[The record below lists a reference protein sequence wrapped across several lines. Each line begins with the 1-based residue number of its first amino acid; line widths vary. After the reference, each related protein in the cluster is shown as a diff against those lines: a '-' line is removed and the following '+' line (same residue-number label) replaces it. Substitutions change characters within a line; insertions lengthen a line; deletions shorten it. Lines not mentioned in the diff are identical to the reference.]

1 MLNNMSVSRKIRV
14 GLGSILALLLVVS
27 AASLLEFNNAATGFT
42 SYREMA
48 RDANLAGRLQAN
60 MLMARMAVK
69 NFIIDGSDKALADYT
84 TYHERMSEFL
94 VEAQREIQNP
104 DRAAKVDTIEG
115 QLTTY
120 HKVFEDVQTL
130 KAQRNEIVHG
140 VLNVQGPLMEKTLTA
155 ILTSAER
162 DRDMKAAFHSGLA
175 LKHLLLGRLYM
186 AKFLDTN
193 DESSVQRVHDE
204 FSLLDEEL
212 ATLDRELQNRTRRAQ
227 LATVI
232 EAKALYE
239 ENFDNLVAV
248 ILERNDYIQNT
259 LDVIGP
265 NVARLSEDV
274 KLSIKAVQDEIGP
287 QLVVSNQR
295 SILLISVLSVVAL
308 AFSIVVARFL
318 IRQLVGR
325 ILKVVTSANALAAG
339 HLEERVDVGTSQD
352 ELGDLGRA
360 FNEMGEKILVAV
372 QEADHEKENAQQQQ
386 AKAETAMAQAQ
397 EERAYLSES
406 VDRMLQEMERFAAGD
421 LTVTLEPKRDDEIGK
436 LYRGFNQAVQNL
448 HDMLSRVS
456 QAVASTT
463 DASTQITSSSEQIA
477 GAIQEQAAQADEVL
491 MAVNAMVETILE
503 NTSNASETA
512 NVTHASGQ
520 YAREGAK
527 VVQET
532 VTKIRQIAAVVT
544 TSATT
549 VEGLGA
555 SSQKIGDIV
564 SVIEDIASQTSL
576 LALNAAIEAAR
587 AGDQGRGFAVVA
599 DEVRKLAERT
609 TEATNE
615 IAHMIKTV
623 QDDTQKA
630 VVAMQE
636 GLREVEQGIGLAD
649 QAGAALDNIVGGV
662 ENTVERVSLIA
673 AASEE
678 QSATSE
684 QISQSVASIT
694 EVSRTS
700 AQDVTEVAQASETLR
715 HLMQDL
721 QALVVRFKVDGHH
734 PLSSAPAPYTG
745 GDGHSTTGDGHSAH
759 YVPTLT
765 VG

>member
-14 GLGSILALLLVVS
+14 GLGSILALLLIVS
-27 AASLLEFNNAATGFT
+27 AASLLEFNNAANGFT

-48 RDANLAGRLQAN
+48 RDAVLAGRVQAN

-69 NFIIDGSDKALADYT
+69 NFIIEGSDKALADYT
-84 TYHERMSEFL
+84 TYHERMTGYLED
-94 VEAQREIQNP
+94 AQREIQNP
-104 DRAAKVDTIEG
+104 DRAAKVDTIEA
-115 QLTTY
+115 QLATY
-120 HKVFEDVQTL
+120 HEVFADVQTL

-140 VLNVQGPLMEKTLTA
+140 VLNIQGPLMEKTLTA

-193 DESSVQRVHDE
+193 DEGSVQRVHDE
-204 FSLLDEEL
+204 FSLLDEQL
-212 ATLDRELQNRTRRAQ
+212 DILDRELQNRTRRAQ

-232 EAKALYE
+232 EARNMYE
-239 ENFDNLVAV
+239 QSFDNLVAV
-248 ILERNDYIQNT
+248 IFERNDYIENT

-265 NVARLSEDV
+265 NVARLSEGV

-318 IRQLVGR
+318 IRQLVSR

-491 MAVNAMVETILE
+491 TAVNAMVETILE

-512 NVTHASGQ
+512 NVTNASGQ

-630 VVAMQE
+630 VIAMQE

-721 QALVVRFKVDGHH
+721 QSLMVRFKVDGHH
-734 PLSSAPAPYTG
+734 PLSSAPTPYAG
-745 GDGHSTTGDGHSAH
+745 GDGHSTNGDGHSAH